1 MKVKLAKSKLTDPDM
16 RKVPKAL
23 YEAAQYAEKLAKQTN
38 TRFVT
43 RKPTSKKK

>member
-1 MKVKLAKSKLTDPDM
+1 MKVKLAKSKLSDPGM

-38 TRFVT
+38 TPFVT
-43 RKPTSKKK
+43 RKYAPKKK